1 MNTRLFLSA
10 RLKRST
16 FSRSFCFPFL
26 FIAIF
31 TRVAQR
37 SALIIFTFLGHWLWV
52 TNTNNTQLPLTLHKL
67 CFLDFFFTEIGKFCQ
82 YSYSNSKITPFPFLN
97 SGKRKLTNLNS
108 RRRLLLCQIF
118 PLMMISQFSQQL
130 GPKKY
135 IFKFEGECNRIY
147 FFLLLHKIDSA

>member
-1 MNTRLFLSA
+1 MNTRLFLSV

-37 SALIIFTFLGHWLWV
+37 SALIIFAFLGHWLWV

-67 CFLDFFFTEIGKFCQ
+67 YFLDFFFTEIGKFCQ

-108 RRRLLLCQIF
+108 RRRLLLCQHIRFDDDFAIF
-118 PLMMISQFSQQL
+118 LTA
-130 GPKKY
+130 GTK
-135 IFKFEGECNRIY
+135 EIY
-147 FFLLLHKIDSA
+147 FQIWRRM